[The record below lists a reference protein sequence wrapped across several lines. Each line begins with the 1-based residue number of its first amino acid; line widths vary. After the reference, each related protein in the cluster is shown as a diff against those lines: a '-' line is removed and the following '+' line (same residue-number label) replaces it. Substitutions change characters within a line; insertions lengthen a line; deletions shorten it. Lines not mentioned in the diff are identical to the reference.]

1 MFTGEIQR
9 SRSKKPFVIGGVLLL
24 VVVAVALFMPFPR
37 TVKSTFTL
45 AGGTSTEVKAG
56 KAGKVLEVVSAS
68 GKSVATGAPLLKL
81 EGGDADQR
89 VTELTAK
96 LDALSKTKPA
106 PAKEAAKSAAEL
118 KKAGAALKA
127 AEKALAAAEAKAKAK
142 GKKTPAVTKAE
153 KKVKAATDA
162 LEKVKA
168 RARPGEAELK
178 AQTEETQKALDAA
191 KAEAAAATITAPVPG
206 FVAGLRLAKGADVAK
221 DDVVALIEGS
231 AKLKAIVEE
240 PAGQPLRKGMH
251 VELLLDSGRKKLEL
265 DEDAK
270 NGKAV
275 AAFDN
280 AKGELQPGLG
290 GAVEISGDDTN
301 LLNSLLGK

>member
-24 VVVAVALFMPFPR
+24 VVAAVALFMPFPR

-106 PAKEAAKSAAEL
+106 PAKEAAKSAAEV

-127 AEKALAAAEAKAKAK
+127 AEKALAAAEAKAK

-153 KKVKAATDA
+153 KKLKAATDA

-301 LLNSLLGK
+301 LLNTLLGK

>member
-24 VVVAVALFMPFPR
+24 VVAAVVLFMPFPR

-45 AGGTSTEVKAG
+45 VGGTSTEVKAG

-81 EGGDADQR
+81 EGGDAEQR

-106 PAKEAAKSAAEL
+106 PAREAAKSAAEV
-118 KKAGAALKA
+118 KKAEGALKA
-127 AEKALAAAEAKAKAK
+127 AEKALAAAEAKAR
-142 GKKTPAVTKAE
+142 GKKTPAVAKAE
-153 KKVKAATDA
+153 KKVKSASDA
-162 LEKVKA
+162 LDKVKA

-240 PAGQPLRKGMH
+240 PANQKLRKGMH

-301 LLNSLLGK
+301 LLNTLLGK

>member
-24 VVVAVALFMPFPR
+24 IVLAVVLFMPFPR

-45 AGGTSTEVKAG
+45 VGGTSTEVKAG
-56 KAGKVLEVVSAS
+56 KAGKVVEVVSAS
-68 GKSVATGAPLLKL
+68 GKSVASGAPLIKL

-96 LDALSKTKPA
+96 LDTLSKTKPA
-106 PAKEAAKSAAEL
+106 PAKEAAKSAAEV
-118 KKAGAALKA
+118 KKADAALKA
-127 AEKALAAAEAKAKAK
+127 AEKALAAAEAKAK
-142 GKKTPAVTKAE
+142 GKKTPAVAKAE

-162 LEKVKA
+162 LDKAKA
-168 RARPGEAELK
+168 RARPSEADLK

-191 KAEAAAATITAPVPG
+191 KAEVAAATITAPVSG
-206 FVAGLRLAKGADVAK
+206 FVAGLRLTKGAEVAEN
-221 DDVVALIEGS
+221 DVVALIEGT

-240 PAGQPLRKGMH
+240 PANQPLRKGMH

-265 DEDAK
+265 DEDSK
-270 NGKAV
+270 NGKAI

-290 GAVEISGDDTN
+290 GSVEISGDDTN
-301 LLNSLLGK
+301 LLNTLLGK

>member
-24 VVVAVALFMPFPR
+24 VVVAVVLFMPFPR

-45 AGGTSTEVKAG
+45 VGGTSTEVKAG
-56 KAGKVLEVVSAS
+56 KAGKVLEVISAS

-89 VTELTAK
+89 VTDLTAK
-96 LDALSKTKPA
+96 LDALSKMKPA
-106 PAKEAAKSAAEL
+106 PAKEAAKSTAEV
-118 KKAGAALKA
+118 KKAQAALTA
-127 AEKALAAAEAKAKAK
+127 AEKALAAAEAKAK
-142 GKKTPAVTKAE
+142 GKKTPAVAKAE
-153 KKVKAATDA
+153 KKVKSASDA
-162 LEKVKA
+162 LDKVKA
-168 RARPGEAELK
+168 RARPSEADLK

-191 KAEAAAATITAPVPG
+191 KAEVAAATITAPTAG
-206 FVAGLRLAKGADVAK
+206 FVAGLRLAKGAEVAEN
-221 DDVVALIEGS
+221 DVVALIES
-231 AKLKAIVEE
+231 SSKLKAIVEE
-240 PAGQPLRKGMH
+240 PANQKLRKGMQI
-251 VELLLDSGRKKLEL
+251 ELLLDSGRKKLEL

-301 LLNSLLGK
+301 LLNTLLGK

>member
-24 VVVAVALFMPFPR
+24 VVAAVVLFMPFPR

-106 PAKEAAKSAAEL
+106 PAKEAAKSAAEV

-127 AEKALAAAEAKAKAK
+127 AEKALAAAEAKAK
-142 GKKTPAVTKAE
+142 GKKTPAVAKAE
-153 KKVKAATDA
+153 KKLKAATDA

-301 LLNSLLGK
+301 LLNTLLGK